1 MGSGHE
7 QGLQLIRVSGL
18 GACQPVRIVESA
30 VRDAACAAIPD
41 RHPDEPSRAK
51 PCKGLER
58 RRIERARFAARAGQF
73 RWRDGA
79 RGVRRLLHGA
89 GVQPVPAATADLLH
103 EIIGLDAS
111 QAVAAASERLL
122 ALIERHRLSIV
133 AALHGGDDLAPVF
146 ESADDGSSPANLW
159 AVGFLRG
166 IDAQS
171 DQWADI
177 DENQALADLLA
188 PFDALAAERD
198 FETGE
203 VAEPLPAPRHK
214 LVDDMIDAA
223 FAYYEWFEPAR
234 RRYAAPQ
241 TVRHDQP
248 VPGRN
253 AACPCGSG
261 RKFKQCC
268 GAGR

>member
-1 MGSGHE
+1 MN
-7 QGLQLIRVSGL
+7 L
-18 GACQPVRIVESA
+18 PVRNPA
-30 VRDAACAAIPD
+30 KALNDAELSELD
-41 RHPDEPSRAK
+41 SL
-51 PCKGLER
+51 LEQ
-58 RRIERARFAARAGQF
+58 ANS
-73 RWRDGA
+73 DGA
-79 RGVRRLLHGA
+79 MVLEEFDGFCTALA
-89 GVQPVPAATADLLH
+89 CSPVPAATADVLH

-188 PFDALAAERD
+188 PFEALAAERD

-234 RRYAAPQ
+234 RRHAAPQ